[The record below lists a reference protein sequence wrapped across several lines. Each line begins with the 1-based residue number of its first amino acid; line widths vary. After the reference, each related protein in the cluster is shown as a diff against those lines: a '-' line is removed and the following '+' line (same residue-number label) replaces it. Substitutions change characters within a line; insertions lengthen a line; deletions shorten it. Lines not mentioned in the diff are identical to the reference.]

1 MLLSLNAS
9 DEQSLYK
16 AFRNQLDYEEYPYSF
31 PDTTL
36 AEMLANIRKAHPLI
50 SHLICTGAG
59 LKLMNIDGRICE
71 YIIEQFVRTD
81 TPILSVHDSFIV
93 QIGQEDRLK
102 ELMQIAFEKV
112 TRKEKIHV
120 KFNDN
125 LTKAQF
131 YVQGSLDR
139 QWFYDMFVSIFKNEG
154 TDGYQVRIKKHQMW
168 LGLSK

>member
-1 MLLSLNAS
+1 MNRWQNMVLS
-9 DEQSLYK
+9 
-16 AFRNQLDYEEYPYSF
+16 SF
-31 PDTTL
+31 
-36 AEMLANIRKAHPLI
+36 
-50 SHLICTGAG
+50 
-59 LKLMNIDGRICE
+59 
-71 YIIEQFVRTD
+71 RTD

-131 YVQGSLDR
+131 YVQGSFDR